1 MKNIPSVVNNW
12 NIARNSINQV
22 HHPRA
27 LNKSG
32 AKSIAE
38 SQFDYHESIN
48 NSNIHVN
55 PATTIINC
63 PYNQPFHTFHDTH
76 LNFIDD
82 FCNTKKREFNKSDNN
97 G

>member
-1 MKNIPSVVNNW
+1 MK
-12 NIARNSINQV
+12 SIIT
-22 HHPRA
+22 RA

-32 AKSIAE
+32 AKPIGE

-55 PATTIINC
+55 SATTIINC
-63 PYNQPFHTFHDTH
+63 PYNQRFHTFDDTH

-82 FCNTKKREFNKSDNN
+82 FYNREDLIRAINK
-97 G
+97 